1 MKVVVFNTLQEAN
14 ELQNRDYLLYLET
27 LTSNLARTQT
37 TAWANPVE
45 RIDGKFDY
53 PALEHAD
60 YTGYVLEDYDIN
72 NYSQEAL

>member
-14 ELQNRDYLLYLET
+14 ELQNRDYLFYLET

-37 TAWANPVE
+37 TAWATPVE

-53 PALEHAD
+53 PVLENVD
-60 YTGYVLEDYDIN
+60 YTGYVIEDYDIN
-72 NYSQEAL
+72 NYSQED